1 MHRILLFLLFIPLFL
16 LAVTQSFLPEFALL
30 EPLVYILLYAYA
42 LIFLIRGLFCRRI
55 PKPVHVVLAAGCGIG
70 ALLVLAV
77 AVAPLLDCP
86 LPQGD
91 EQAMLVLGAPDTTV
105 LPDSRTDCA
114 DDFLT
119 DHPELPVILC
129 GAYGEAE
136 GMADRLHAGN
146 LLLETESTNT
156 LENLQN
162 AARLLSEN
170 GIGKDAP
177 LVIVSSDFHLLRL
190 KLYIQKEGFGNVR
203 FVLAETPLTCK
214 PVWVFREAVLLVRYF
229 LLGR

>member
-1 MHRILLFLLFIPLFL
+1 MHRILLFLLFVPLFL
-16 LAVTQSFLPEFALL
+16 LAVTESFLPEFALL

-42 LIFLIRGLFCRRI
+42 LIFLLRGLFYRRL
-55 PKPVHVVLAAGCGIG
+55 PKLLHILLAAGCGIG
-70 ALLVLAV
+70 ALLVLSV
-77 AVAPLLDCP
+77 AAAPLLPCP

-105 LPDSRTDCA
+105 LMDNRTDCA

-119 DHPELPVILC
+119 GHPELPVLLC

-136 GMADRLHAGN
+136 GMAQRLHAEH

-156 LENLQN
+156 LENLKN
-162 AARLLSEN
+162 AAVLLAES
-170 GIGKDAP
+170 GIGKDEP
-177 LVIVSSDFHLLRL
+177 LIIVSSDFHLLRL

-203 FVLAETPLTCK
+203 FLLAETPLYSK
-214 PVWVFREAVLLVRYF
+214 PVWIFREAVLLVRYF
-229 LLGR
+229 LLGV